1 MNMKALMIL
10 GSLVGFLVGTGFG
23 LASSSPWP
31 SAFWRACVAALA
43 AGFLTRWWG
52 RVWLSGLRDSLEK
65 RHSQN
70 SNPEA
75 KAASK
80 V

>member
-65 RHSQN
+65 RHSQPLN
-70 SNPEA
+70 SAVKPAN
-75 KAASK
+75 KL
-80 V
+80 

>member
-1 MNMKALMIL
+1 MNTKALMIL
-10 GSLVGFLVGTGFG
+10 GSLVGFLIGTGFG

-43 AGFLTRWWG
+43 AAMLTRWWG

-65 RHSQN
+65 RQSQ
-70 SNPEA
+70 PPHTEA
-75 KAASK
+75 KAANK
-80 V
+80 L